1 MSIGMLVICRLGT
14 PADSEQRHHC
24 RYYIDNALDG
34 IGEKRHAARKMI
46 GMALRPLRA
55 LISGAA
61 AATLQT
67 KVRERIAM
75 TTRRNFLKAGIAA
88 VATGVVFCK
97 CGLLQG
103 AHAQEPTRQKLS
115 VMVRGKRV
123 KTIDVHSHCHFREA
137 GALLGADAA
146 AVQLP
151 PVNGAAEAFI
161 EIDKRLAAMDAQAVD
176 VEVLSI
182 NPFWYGRERDLAAQI
197 VKIQNEKLA
206 ELCASKPE
214 RFAAFASLTLQAP
227 DLAVQ
232 ELETAVRK
240 QGLKGAAIG
249 GVVNGLEFSDPKF
262 HPVWAK
268 AEELGVPLFI
278 HPQGVPE
285 LNKRLS
291 GNGWLGNTIGNPL
304 ETTIALSHLIFEG
317 TLDRFP
323 GLKVIAAHGGGFL
336 PSYADRSDHACMVGP
351 KGCNPDVKLRKTPT
365 EYLKQIYF
373 DSLIFSPE
381 AIRHLAAQV
390 GAGQIVL
397 GSDYPYPWQLH
408 PVDHI
413 LVSTS
418 LSDDE
423 KADILGRTAAKLF
436 NFSD

>member
-1 MSIGMLVICRLGT
+1 
-14 PADSEQRHHC
+14 
-24 RYYIDNALDG
+24 
-34 IGEKRHAARKMI
+34 
-46 GMALRPLRA
+46 
-55 LISGAA
+55 
-61 AATLQT
+61 
-67 KVRERIAM
+67 
-75 TTRRNFLKAGIAA
+75 
-88 VATGVVFCK
+88 
-97 CGLLQG
+97 
-103 AHAQEPTRQKLS
+103 
-115 VMVRGKRV
+115 MVGGKRV
-123 KTIDVHSHCHFREA
+123 KTIDVHAHCHFREA

-146 AVQLP
+146 AAQLP

-176 VEVLSI
+176 MEVLSI
-182 NPFWYGRERDLAAQI
+182 NPFWYGRERDLAGQI

-206 ELCASKPE
+206 ELCASKPD

-232 ELETAVRK
+232 ELETAVKK

-249 GVVNGLEFSDPKF
+249 GVVNGVEFSDPKF

-285 LNKRLS
+285 LAQALLRQRLARQHDRQSAGDHDRALAPDLRGHARSFPRAEGDRRPWRRLS
-291 GNGWLGNTIGNPL
+291 
-304 ETTIALSHLIFEG
+304 ALLCRSFGSCL
-317 TLDRFP
+317 P
-323 GLKVIAAHGGGFL
+323 G
-336 PSYADRSDHACMVGP
+336 RSQGLQSQHQAE
-351 KGCNPDVKLRKTPT
+351 KAPT

-373 DSLIFSPE
+373 DLLIFSPE

-397 GSDYPYPWQLH
+397 GSDYPYPWQLQ

-413 LVSTS
+413 FASAS
-418 LSDDE
+418 LSDDD

-436 NFSD
+436 NFSA